1 MFFENFEGYK
11 RIENN
16 KQLSIN
22 EIFELLKK
30 YEKEIGLIMIEQ
42 DIENSIIIK
51 VQNKYIVNLRLEE
64 KNIILE
70 RKFQKDEINNSK
82 KILEEGKDLAIIQA
96 DRMIEQI
103 YDFLNDYIKN
113 DGNITEHITS
123 TKKNIYM
130 EEQERFLFKGAISL
144 GNIFKIKDEDGKELY
159 EAKQNHINKLYSIK
173 NLKTGREEYSVRYEN
188 SDENKF
194 SVMKQTYDKID
205 FYKDDNYI
213 KTILKGNALKK
224 EFKITA
230 DYTDNHYLIELN
242 EIVIGAIDCLDP
254 LIKNR
259 YKLEINDLE
268 QEVFI
273 VAIAIMLDI
282 YNLKNNNELEIQ

>member
-159 EAKQNHINKLYSIK
+159 EAKKNHINKLYSIK

-254 LIKNR
+254 LIKKR

>member
-159 EAKQNHINKLYSIK
+159 EAKKNHINKLYSIK
-173 NLKTGREEYSVRYEN
+173 NLKTGRQEYSVRHEN